1 MVSFATAFGYVV
13 YFVSVNTCGLIMFN
27 MFLLMWVYS
36 SVLGPSVEVN
46 YHRFQFYPSPA
57 HCLCFPSSLFFS
69 VSLSVCSKVCA
80 HPASVAK
87 KNEEKKK
94 LQSPLQVGRITRR
107 VMLVVQQVA
116 GPMGDLVA
124 LITFL
129 LLAVE
134 EKGIKW
140 DCFLNQ
146 LSLAQW
152 VTTLAFQMKK
162 CIEA

>member
-13 YFVSVNTCGLIMFN
+13 YFVSVNTLGLIMFN

-57 HCLCFPSSLFFS
+57 HCLCFPSSFFLS

-87 KNEEKKK
+87 KRKKK
-94 LQSPLQVGRITRR
+94 TAVAFVGRANYTTCHVGR
-107 VMLVVQQVA
+107 VA
-116 GPMGDLVA
+116 GSRAHGRFSGFNY
-124 LITFL
+124 I
-129 LLAVE
+129 
-134 EKGIKW
+134 
-140 DCFLNQ
+140 
-146 LSLAQW
+146 SLASR
-152 VTTLAFQMKK
+152 
-162 CIEA
+162 

>member
-13 YFVSVNTCGLIMFN
+13 YFVSVNTLGLIMFN

-57 HCLCFPSSLFFS
+57 HCLCFPSSLFCLFLC
-69 VSLSVCSKVCA
+69 LSVQR
-80 HPASVAK
+80 SVLTLQAQQK
-87 KNEEKKK
+87 KRKKK

>member
-1 MVSFATAFGYVV
+1 MRRIIFLPRPGWSDFWSSNVQFFVVVFFFCLRTIQTMVSFATAFGYVV

-57 HCLCFPSSLFFS
+57 HCLCFPSSLFLS

-87 KNEEKKK
+87 KKRKKK
-94 LQSPLQVGRITRR
+94 LQSPL
-107 VMLVVQQVA
+107 
-116 GPMGDLVA
+116 
-124 LITFL
+124 
-129 LLAVE
+129 
-134 EKGIKW
+134 
-140 DCFLNQ
+140 
-146 LSLAQW
+146 
-152 VTTLAFQMKK
+152 
-162 CIEA
+162 